1 MKFSDI
7 LKVKNWGFNTST
19 LGSSTNLGKDKTKTA
34 ENLSNYIT
42 PVQLQRLRVDVS
54 TWRDAIAEAERAYYP
69 FRVKMQRVYID
80 TILNGH
86 VFSCLERRKDLT
98 LLREFSF
105 CDNEGNE
112 NEDLV
117 KFLKKSK
124 WFADFI
130 NYALDSLFFGYSLI
144 TLGDI
149 EKGKLKD
156 VNIIPRWFISPDR
169 EQVGSYIYAT
179 SGANFEDEPYNQW
192 HIYIKTKSDNGVTPC
207 GYGLLYQ
214 VALYEI
220 FLRNT
225 LGFNGDFVELFA
237 MPYRVGKTSKTEEA
251 ERAELEA
258 TLRDM
263 GSAGWALIDPMDEI
277 SFLSA
282 PTVGTAYKAYENL
295 EERCEKKISKI
306 ILGHSDAMDST
317 AGKLGS
323 EQGGENSPIAKALSD
338 KQLKDG
344 AFIEAVVND
353 QLLPKLVDLGIIN
366 IPEGY
371 EFKFLNNNEKDEARE
386 KEDKANLA
394 TAQIAQTMKN
404 AGLQM
409 DALYFEERTG
419 IKSIA
424 VEEAQAEK
432 QDDQEDLRN
441 SIKIKNQLND
451 LYSVR

>member
-1 MKFSDI
+1 MKFTDI

-19 LGSSTNLGKDKTKTA
+19 LGSSTNLGKDKTKVDQ
-34 ENLSNYIT
+34 NLSNYIT

-69 FRVKMQRVYID
+69 FRVKMQRVFID

-86 VFSCLERRKDLT
+86 VFATLERRKDLT
-98 LLREFSF
+98 LLREYSIS
-105 CDNEGNE
+105 DESGKE
-112 NEDLV
+112 NEELV
-117 KFLKKSK
+117 KFFKKSA
-124 WFADFI
+124 WFSDFI
-130 NYALDSLFFGYSLI
+130 NYSLDSLFFGYSLI
-144 TLGDI
+144 SLGDI
-149 EKGKLKD
+149 EGGKLKD

-179 SGANFEDEPYNQW
+179 SGANFEDEPYKDW

-237 MPYRVGKTSKTEEA
+237 MPYRVGKTTKTDEF

-277 SFLSA
+277 DFLSA

-323 EQGGENSPIAKALSD
+323 EQGGEDSPIARSLAD
-338 KQLKDG
+338 KQMKDG
-344 AFIEAVVND
+344 AFIEAVINE
-353 QLLPKLVDLGIIN
+353 QLLPKLANLGVIT

-371 EFKFLNNNEKDEARE
+371 TFKFLNNNEADEARE
-386 KEDKANLA
+386 KEDKQNLA
-394 TAQIAQTMKN
+394 TAQIAQTMKD

-409 DALYFEERTG
+409 DAAYFEERTG
-419 IKSIA
+419 IKSTPI
-424 VEEAQAEK
+424 EEKEIEAK
-432 QDDQEDLRN
+432 DDKEDLRN
-441 SIKIKNQLND
+441 NVKVKNKLKEF
-451 LYSVR
+451 YGA

>member
-1 MKFSDI
+1 MKFTDI

-19 LGSSTNLGKDKTKTA
+19 LGSSTNLGKDKTKVDQ
-34 ENLSNYIT
+34 NLGNYIT

-86 VFSCLERRKDLT
+86 VFATLERRKDLT
-98 LLREFSF
+98 LLREYSI
-105 CDNEGNE
+105 CDDDGNE

-117 KFLKKSK
+117 KFFKKRK
-124 WFADFI
+124 WFSDFI
-130 NYALDSLFFGYSLI
+130 NYSLDSLFFGYSLI
-144 TLGDI
+144 SLGDI
-149 EKGKLKD
+149 EGGKLKD

-169 EQVGSYIYAT
+169 EQVGSFIYAT
-179 SGANFEDEPYNQW
+179 SGANFEDDPYKDW

-237 MPYRVGKTSKTEEA
+237 MPYRVGKTTKTDEY

-263 GSAGWALIDPMDEI
+263 GSAGWALIDPTDEI
-277 SFLSA
+277 EFLQA
-282 PTVGTAYKAYENL
+282 PSVGTAYQAYDNL
-295 EERCEKKISKI
+295 EQRCEKKISKI
-306 ILGHSDAMDST
+306 VLGHSDAMDST
-317 AGKLGS
+317 PGKLGAES
-323 EQGGENSPIAKALSD
+323 GENNPIAKSLAD
-338 KQLKDG
+338 KQQKDG
-344 AFIEAVVND
+344 QFIEAVINEE
-353 QLLPKLVDLGIIN
+353 LFPRLVSLGILN
-366 IPEGY
+366 IPDGY
-371 EFKFLNNNEKDEARE
+371 SFKFLNNKEKDEARE
-386 KEDKANLA
+386 KLDRQNKS
-394 TAQIAQTMKN
+394 TAEIAKIMKD

-409 DALYFEERTG
+409 DAGYFEEMTG
-419 IKSIA
+419 IKATMIEKEDK
-424 VEEAQAEK
+424 EEN
-432 QDDQEDLRN
+432 DPEDLRATATVKN
-441 SIKIKNQLND
+441 KLNELYNIK
-451 LYSVR
+451 